1 MRAVTDPSL
10 VGNMQVQPQESL
22 GGRMVCPDQ
31 FTGAGRDRRGDSML
45 TKWCSQALPNA
56 EEKSAGSPGSP
67 GLIDGPVTF
76 VLSTDNV
83 DRHGDVVAADGWVLD
98 SGNASTRTYLKNE
111 GPQGLRGEVLSL
123 RWRGTAPANGHKV
136 MIEYAEE
143 A

>member
-1 MRAVTDPSL
+1 
-10 VGNMQVQPQESL
+10 MQVQSQESL
-22 GGRMVCPDQ
+22 DRPSAYPGQ
-31 FTGAGRDRRGDSML
+31 FDGAGRYRSGGSML
-45 TKWCSQALPNA
+45 TKWCSQALPDAA
-56 EEKSAGSPGSP
+56 ERSAGSPGSLSSP
-67 GLIDGPVTF
+67 GSTDGPVTC
-76 VLSTDNV
+76 VLSTDDV